1 MQHVLGEGMYTEIW
15 QVNLKEKNNCIG
27 GKILLQWMGG
37 YGLDSFGSR
46 QGQVVSSCEY
56 GNELPGFFTS

>member
-1 MQHVLGEGMYTEIW
+1 
-15 QVNLKEKNNCIG
+15 
-27 GKILLQWMGG
+27 MGG

-56 GNELPGFFTS
+56 GNESPGFFISQRTTSFSRKTLFH

>member
-1 MQHVLGEGMYTEIW
+1 MYTETW
-15 QVNLKEKNNCIG
+15 QVNLKEKNNCTG
-27 GKILLQWMGG
+27 GMIRQWMGG

-56 GNELPGFFTS
+56 GNEPPGFFTS